1 MTTTIRAAALAAY
14 QAAHD
19 NSSDTYHVAHIAARD
34 AYKAAADTYTA
45 AYRAAI
51 DAYDAA
57 AAYRAKDAYIA
68 ARDAVDAALIAARDA
83 DDTRTT
89 DAYKAYLGTRGLIS
103 TFSGDAD
110 KKLEDLRHQE
120 DGIAMYGR
128 D

>member
-1 MTTTIRAAALAAY
+1 MTTTIRADALAAY

-19 NSSDTYHVAHIAARD
+19 NSSDTYHVALIAARD

-45 AYRAAI
+45 AYRVAI

-57 AAYRAKDAYIA
+57 AATRAKDAYIA
-68 ARDAVDAALIAARDA
+68 VRDAVDAALIAARDA

-89 DAYKAYLGTRGLIS
+89 DAYKAYLVARPRS
-103 TFSGDAD
+103 TFSVAAD